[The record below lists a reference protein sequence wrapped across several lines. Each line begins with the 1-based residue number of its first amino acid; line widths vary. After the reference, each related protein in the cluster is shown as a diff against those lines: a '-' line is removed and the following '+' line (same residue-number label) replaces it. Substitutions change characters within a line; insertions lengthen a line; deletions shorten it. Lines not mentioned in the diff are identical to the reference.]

1 MKTAVI
7 ALAFLLTAC
16 ASRPPAPVSAPAP
29 EPQPSD
35 EVLQL
40 VSPIAL
46 FPDVLVAQVLAAS
59 THPAELRQSHRWFA
73 AYRGRSVEDIAQA
86 IDGQAWDPD
95 IKALTVLSPMLDAL
109 TGNFAWT
116 VALGKAYGEDPGQ
129 VLAAVQ
135 ALRRQAQAS
144 GELSRTSEQI
154 LIVEGRTILIEP
166 AHPHLVYVPGGGIF
180 DISGFERFSWGWH
193 GWQVNWKQ
201 GVVMYQDA
209 PYRSLQTGLRP

>member
-1 MKTAVI
+1 M
-7 ALAFLLTAC
+7 
-16 ASRPPAPVSAPAP
+16 R
-29 EPQPSD
+29 
-35 EVLQL
+35 QL

-46 FPDVLVAQVLAAS
+46 FPDVLVAQVVAAS
-59 THPAELRQSHRWFA
+59 THPAELRDAHRWLA

-86 IDGQAWDPD
+86 VDGQSWDPD

-109 TGNFAWT
+109 NAQFAWT
-116 VALGKAYGEDPGQ
+116 VALGEAYAADPAQ

-135 ALRRQAQAS
+135 ALRHQAQAS
-144 GELSRTSEQI
+144 GALPRTSEQT
-154 LIVEGRTILIEP
+154 LIVDGRAILIEP

-193 GWQVNWKQ
+193 GWQVDWKQ

-209 PYRSLQTGLRP
+209 PYRSPQPGLRS